1 MSYIFPKLQDEKLFE
16 DLCKDILEKEYKQ
29 NFSIYG
35 RRGQKQKG
43 IDILNNNSEIIVQCK
58 NYKSNINF
66 LDNILSDL
74 AVAEKNFNFK
84 KFIIMTS
91 LSRDTKIQDK
101 IVEINNEKKYKV
113 EIFFWDDIEIKISK
127 YKLFNEYYP
136 NFKSYIP
143 IEIYNEIREICK
155 FIVKSIKKIQINFEN
170 KKFSQNNYSES
181 REIYNEYS
189 LDLIKSIFNLADIKK
204 NYSLQLKQ
212 KGIYEFIEEIINLFP
227 DIYDLSD
234 PEDVHFCVNLIVTN
248 NNLLDFYIE
257 DKKTIEY
264 CEKIEKM
271 ILEGYIIE
279 QV

>member
-1 MSYIFPKLQDEKLFE
+1 MFYIFPKLQDEKLFE

-35 RRGQKQKG
+35 RKGQKQKG

-58 NYKSNINF
+58 NYKSNIKF
-66 LDNILSDL
+66 LNNILSDL

-91 LSRDTKIQDK
+91 LSRDTKIQDR
-101 IVEINNEKKYKV
+101 IVEINNEKKYEI

-136 NFKSYIP
+136 FYIP
-143 IEIYNEIREICK
+143 IKIYNEIRETCK

-170 KKFSQNNYSES
+170 KKFSQSNYSES

-189 LDLIKSIFNLADIKK
+189 LDLIKSIFNLENIKK

-227 DIYDLSD
+227 DIYDLDD

>member
-1 MSYIFPKLQDEKLFE
+1 MSYTFPKLQDEKLFE

-58 NYKSNINF
+58 NYKSNIKF

-91 LSRDTKIQDK
+91 LARDTEIQDK
-101 IVEINNEKKYKV
+101 IVKINNEKKYEV
-113 EIFFWDDIEIKISK
+113 EIFFWEDIEIKISK

-136 NFKSYIP
+136 NFKFYIP
-143 IEIYNEIREICK
+143 IKIYNEIEETCK
-155 FIVKSIKKIQINFEN
+155 FIVKSIEKVQRDFKNERI
-170 KKFSQNNYSES
+170 SQNS
-181 REIYNEYS
+181 RSKSIKIYNEYS
-189 LDLIKSIFNLADIKK
+189 LDLIIGLFNLASIKV
-204 NYSLQLKQ
+204 NYSLQLKE
-212 KGIYEFIEEIINLFP
+212 KGIYEFLEEIINLIP
-227 DIYDLSD
+227 DIYDLD
-234 PEDVHFCVNLIVTN
+234 DFEDVHFFANLISTN
-248 NNLLDFYIE
+248 NNLLYFYIK
-257 DKKTIEY
+257 DKRTIEC
-264 CEKIEKM
+264 CEKIEKI
-271 ILEGYIIE
+271 ILERYIIE

>member
-1 MSYIFPKLQDEKLFE
+1 MGNDF
-16 DLCKDILEKEYKQ
+16 
-29 NFSIYG
+29 
-35 RRGQKQKG
+35 
-43 IDILNNNSEIIVQCK
+43 
-58 NYKSNINF
+58 
-66 LDNILSDL
+66 
-74 AVAEKNFNFK
+74 
-84 KFIIMTS
+84 
-91 LSRDTKIQDK
+91 
-101 IVEINNEKKYKV
+101 
-113 EIFFWDDIEIKISK
+113 IKI
-127 YKLFNEYYP
+127 
-136 NFKSYIP
+136 
-143 IEIYNEIREICK
+143 
-155 FIVKSIKKIQINFEN
+155 IVKSIKKIQINFEN
-170 KKFSQNNYSES
+170 KKFSQSNYSES

-271 ILEGYIIE
+271 ILEEYIIE

>member
-1 MSYIFPKLQDEKLFE
+1 M
-16 DLCKDILEKEYKQ
+16 
-29 NFSIYG
+29 
-35 RRGQKQKG
+35 
-43 IDILNNNSEIIVQCK
+43 
-58 NYKSNINF
+58 
-66 LDNILSDL
+66 
-74 AVAEKNFNFK
+74 
-84 KFIIMTS
+84 
-91 LSRDTKIQDK
+91 
-101 IVEINNEKKYKV
+101 
-113 EIFFWDDIEIKISK
+113 
-127 YKLFNEYYP
+127 
-136 NFKSYIP
+136 
-143 IEIYNEIREICK
+143 
-155 FIVKSIKKIQINFEN
+155 
-170 KKFSQNNYSES
+170 
-181 REIYNEYS
+181 
-189 LDLIKSIFNLADIKK
+189 DLIKSIFNLADIKK